1 MKITENELR
10 STIRTVIK
18 EIYLNK
24 QEDPRKY
31 IGRPIRNDPSEMQ
44 SELPDMSPSFGN
56 RAMMLFKDKKRAELK
71 NYLED
76 LNNNATYRE
85 KIESCDLSV
94 IRTLVKSSLTHYLKI
109 ELFDSERSDK
119 ANKCLDYLTNRISAL
134 LHMHCRGDF
143 ITPLVANKEVVDIF
157 KKCATILMTEG

>member
-24 QEDPRKY
+24 QEDPRRY
-31 IGRPIRNDPSEMQ
+31 IGRPIRNNPAEMQ
-44 SELPDMSPSFGN
+44 SKLPDMSPSFGN
-56 RAMMLFKDKKRAELK
+56 RAMMLFKDKKRTELK
-71 NYLED
+71 NYLEY
-76 LNNNATYRE
+76 LNKNIPYRE
-85 KIESCDLSV
+85 KIESCDLSE
-94 IRTLVKSSLTHYLKI
+94 IKTLVKSSLTNYLKI

-119 ANKCLDYLTNRISAL
+119 VNKCLDYLTNRISVL

-143 ITPLVANKEVVDIF
+143 ITPLVTNKQAVDIF
-157 KKCATILMTEG
+157 KRCATILMTEG